1 MTALRSKRLRIRLVP
16 GLVLLLLL
24 AQGLRLCLPA
34 ATLEQPAHAVH
45 LESLLTTAADQHES
59 DSSGDVDLSLDLA
72 AKVADPGPAFAAL
85 LVFAVVLFLLLP
97 PQSVPRPRSGTFV
110 FRPPRGHG
118 FLPPTR
124 APPR

>member
-1 MTALRSKRLRIRLVP
+1 MTVFRSTRLRARLVP
-16 GLVLLLLL
+16 GLILLLLL
-24 AQGLRLCLPA
+24 AQGLRLCLPV
-34 ATLEQPAHAVH
+34 ATPEQPAQAVH
-45 LESLLTTAADQHES
+45 LESLLTTVADQHES
-59 DSSGDVDLSLDLA
+59 NSSGDVDLSLDIA

-85 LVFAVVLFLLLP
+85 QVFAVVLFLLLP
-97 PQSVPRPRSGTFV
+97 PQSVPRPSPGTFV